1 MTGND
6 LVVRSEERD
15 VLWRTLR
22 ERAEN
27 SGMYQSKETLDF
39 SIDPAIL
46 FMLGD
51 LDHLAEGGSQYM
63 EDE

>member
-22 ERAEN
+22 ERADN
-27 SGMYQSKETLDF
+27 SGMYQSKETPDF

-51 LDHLAEGGSQYM
+51 LDHLAEGGSFYM